1 MEFFDI
7 IIANYNSEE
16 WIEQCLNSIL
26 NQTFKD
32 FKIIIVDDISSD
44 KSVQKIREYNDK
56 RIELHINDTKRWNG
70 GSRNEGLRFAKG
82 KYVLFMDCDDWLY
95 DEEALENMYKVA
107 VETKADCLRLP
118 YVHYRGG
125 HSTTIMLTDSN
136 PKDLVNSCFVAP
148 WTKCVKREKVVK
160 FPENTL
166 IEDVVQHIEQV
177 DNIETVAICDKP
189 IICWNRDN
197 TESCSLPENLHKN
210 NGKRISS
217 VYRNI
222 ADLMDLECKHD
233 YCEEHR
239 KWREQC
245 YKDIVRQGKEEE
257 IW

>member
-7 IIANYNSEE
+7 IIANYNSEK
-16 WIEQCLNSIL
+16 WIEKCLNSIL

-95 DEEALENMYKVA
+95 DNEALENMHKVA
-107 VETKADCLRLP
+107 VETEADCLRLP
-118 YVHYRGG
+118 YVHYKGG
-125 HSTTIMLTDSN
+125 RSQAIMLSDSN

-148 WTKCVKREKVVK
+148 WTKCAKREKTVK

-177 DNIETVAICDKP
+177 DNIETVAVCNKP

-222 ADLMDLECKHD
+222 ADLMDLKCKHD
-233 YCEEHR
+233 YCEEQR
-239 KWREQC
+239 KWREKC